1 MQLRHLEVG
10 QLFEPGR
17 THYEEGVKFEFT
29 QGGPILLIF
38 FDRPTEKEV
47 ESIRSGKFIMK
58 FYDTDN
64 IIFMLFKFR
73 SLNWIDA
80 PYNIHLSP
88 PFEFATELEQEN
100 LGFGLQIFLIDA
112 TTGILKVMRYVGLGH
127 EFSIRLR
134 DAILD
139 QKSKPFD
146 NGIYNFKI
154 NDVYKRYRPEDLAE
168 FARWYYKT
176 E

>member
-17 THYEEGVKFEFT
+17 THYDEGTKFEFT
-29 QGGPILLIF
+29 QGGPVLFIMF
-38 FDRPTEKEV
+38 ERPTEKEIEAV
-47 ESIRSGKFIMK
+47 RAGKFIMK
-58 FYDTDN
+58 FYEHDN
-64 IIFMLFKFR
+64 IIFMLFKFEGVP
-73 SLNWIDA
+73 WIDT
-80 PYNIHLSP
+80 PYNINLSP
-88 PFEFATELEQEN
+88 PFEFEPMSKTQ
-100 LGFGLQIFLIDA
+100 GFGLQIYLIDA
-112 TTGILKVMRYVGLGH
+112 ATGILKVIRHIGLGH

-134 DAILD
+134 DAILS

-146 NGIYNFKI
+146 NGIYSFKI
-154 NDVYKRYRPEDLAE
+154 NDIYKRYRPEDLAE

>member
-1 MQLRHLEVG
+1 MQLRRLEVG
-10 QLFEPGR
+10 QLFEPSR

-29 QGGPILLIF
+29 QGGPILLICF
-38 FDRPTEKEV
+38 NRPTEKEV
-47 ESIRSGKFIMK
+47 ESICSGNFTMK

-64 IIFMLFKFR
+64 IIFMLFKFG

-88 PFEFATELEQEN
+88 PFIFESMGETQ
-100 LGFGLQIFLIDA
+100 GFGLQIYLINA
-112 TTGILKVMRYVGLGH
+112 ATGILKVVRYVGLGH

-134 DAILD
+134 DVILD
-139 QKSKPFD
+139 QKLKPFD

-154 NDVYKRYRPEDLAE
+154 NDIYKRYRPEDLAE

-176 E
+176 PN

>member
-17 THYEEGVKFEFT
+17 THYDEGVKFEFT

-88 PFEFATELEQEN
+88 SFTFEPMSETQ
-100 LGFGLQIFLIDA
+100 GFGLQIYLVDA
-112 TTGILKVMRYVGLGH
+112 ATGILKVIRYIGLGH

-134 DAILD
+134 DAILS
-139 QKSKPFD
+139 QKSRPFD
-146 NGIYNFKI
+146 EGIYNFKI
-154 NDVYKRYRPEDLAE
+154 NDIYKRYRPEDLAE